1 MKNFLDELNPHQREA
16 ATTAD
21 GPVLILAGAGS
32 GKTKVLTYRIAYLIQ
47 NGVKPENILAVT
59 FTNKAA
65 GEMKDRIKKLLKS
78 VYRLPATG
86 NRQPSA
92 NSKLPVTNYQL
103 PTIGTFHSV
112 CVQILR
118 SEIGKIGRKNNFV
131 IYDEQDQNGL
141 IKESMEELEISKE
154 QFNPSAVL
162 GEISRSKSELVDE
175 KDYSAKTEGFWQ
187 ETVAKIYRLYQKKL
201 EKNNAL
207 DFDDLLMLTVKI
219 FQEKPEVLEKYQNR
233 WRYISI
239 DEYQDTN
246 YSQYVWV
253 KMLAQKYR
261 NLCVVGDDWQSIY
274 AFRGAD
280 FRNIL
285 NFERDWPEAKVITL
299 DENYRSTQNI
309 LDAAHEIIV
318 KNKYRKEKR
327 LWTKNPA
334 GAPIFVVQTRD
345 EKEEAN
351 FITEKIRELSRF
363 AGASRDNSG
372 RLNFSD
378 FTVLYRTNA
387 QSRTIEEAFLRSGFP
402 YKLVGAVKF
411 YQRKEIK
418 DVLAYLR
425 FVLNPSDSQSL
436 RRLVA
441 SPPRGIGK
449 IGAAMLGEKIKTK
462 MEAGFADLN
471 FTDSKFKD
479 LCDFLAQA
487 AKLLKSHNLSSVLK
501 FLIKHSGYE
510 KYLEAGGRDGQ
521 SRLENVYELLSVAKK
536 YDGLEGETAARMFLE
551 ETSLLSDADE
561 VEDKK
566 NLVNLMT
573 LHSAKG
579 LEFSVV
585 FIAGCEEGLF
595 PHSRSVLR
603 PEELEEERRLAY
615 VGITRAKKEV
625 YLIFSRQR
633 QIYGG
638 IQINPPS
645 RFLADIPANLVNFLD
660 LSEEEY
666 PQDDELEKNI
676 VRLDDE

>member
-1 MKNFLDELNPHQREA
+1 MKNFLGELNHRQREA
-16 ATTAD
+16 ATTLD

-32 GKTKVLTYRIAYLIQ
+32 GKTKVLTYRIVHLIQ

-65 GEMKDRIKKLLKS
+65 EEMKERIKKLLKS
-78 VYRLPATG
+78 DYRLPATG
-86 NRQPSA
+86 YRCMPVDCR
-92 NSKLPVTNYQL
+92 LPLV
-103 PTIGTFHSV
+103 GTFHSV
-112 CVQILR
+112 CVRILR
-118 SEIGKIGRKNNFV
+118 SEMNKIGRKNNFV
-131 IYDEQDQNGL
+131 VYDEEDQRAL
-141 IKESMEELEISKE
+141 IKETMEELEISKE
-154 QFNPSAVL
+154 QFNAAAVL
-162 GEISRSKSELVDE
+162 GEISRAKSELVDE
-175 KDYSAKTEGFWQ
+175 DDYSRSAEGFWQ
-187 ETVAKIYRLYQKKL
+187 ETVARIYRLYQKKL
-201 EKNNAL
+201 EENNAL
-207 DFDDLLMLTVKI
+207 DFDDLLMATAKI
-219 FQEKPEVLEKYQNR
+219 FQKRPEILEKYQNR

-246 YSQYVWV
+246 YSQYAWV
-253 KMLAQKYR
+253 KLLAQKYR

-318 KNKYRKEKR
+318 KNRRRKEKR
-327 LWTKNPA
+327 LWTRNPA
-334 GAPIFVVQTRD
+334 GAPIFAARARD

-351 FITEKIRELSRF
+351 FVVEKIRELRERR
-363 AGASRDNSG
+363 G
-372 RLNFSD
+372 LNFSD

-387 QSRTIEEAFLRSGFP
+387 QSRAIEEAFLRAGFP

-425 FVLNPSDSQSL
+425 FVLNPSDGQSL

-449 IGAAMLGEKIKTK
+449 VGAAALDEKIKA
-462 MEAGFADLN
+462 EPEVGFADLK
-471 FTDSKFKD
+471 FADSKFQK
-479 LCDFLAQA
+479 LCGFLAKAGQR
-487 AKLLKSHNLSSVLK
+487 LKNQNLGSVLK
-501 FLIKHSGYE
+501 FLIRESGYE
-510 KYLEAGGRDGQ
+510 KYLSTAGRDGE
-521 SRLENVYELLSVAKK
+521 SRLENVRELLSVAKK
-536 YDGLEGETAARMFLE
+536 YDGLEGEAAAGMFLE
-551 ETSLLSDADE
+551 ETALLGDADE

-566 NLVNLMT
+566 NVVNLMT

-579 LEFSVV
+579 LEFPVV

-595 PHSRSVLR
+595 PHGRSAMN

-625 YLIFSRQR
+625 YLVFSRQR
-633 QIYGG
+633 QIYGAT
-638 IQINPPS
+638 QINPPS
-645 RFLADIPANLVNFLD
+645 RFLADIPAELVNFLD
-660 LSEEEY
+660 LSEENY
-666 PQDDELEKNI
+666 RQDDELEENI
-676 VRLDDE
+676 VKLDDE